1 MAPGRALFFHGLW
14 PLLLTVCVLLA
25 AAAAAVPTTAAAAAA
40 GTSADRSQTQA
51 QLRSLKERI
60 ERVSKDVGRDAVER
74 DRLARN
80 LRTAELAV
88 ASTRSD
94 LEDLQAKEAT
104 HSAQRATLAAERARV
119 VASLGSE
126 RASLAAQ
133 LRVAYRI
140 GPHEPLQL
148 LLNQRDP
155 AAAER
160 MYMWYGYFGR
170 ARAVQ
175 IAGIQ
180 KQVQHI
186 DQLDTALADEAR
198 ALAQLHTDRAQRLTQ
213 LEAGRVQRASA
224 LDNLQAEAKS
234 RVASLARLRAQ
245 QASLERLLRELARA
259 APSRPRADDG
269 TEFGRLRGRLDWPVA
284 GRVVA
289 NFGDT
294 RASGVDWDGIVVAT
308 EHAAP
313 VHAIAAGR
321 VIYAD
326 WLPGLGLLTILDHG
340 GGYLS
345 LYGYNDQLRKSVGE
359 AVGAGDVIA
368 AAGDTGGRSE
378 PELYLE
384 IRRGGKPVD
393 PRPWFRQRK
402 P

>member
-1 MAPGRALFFHGLW
+1 MAPGRALFFQGLR
-14 PLLLTVCVLLA
+14 PLLLVA
-25 AAAAAVPTTAAAAAA
+25 AAALAVSAMGVPAPAKEAVAAAA
-40 GTSADRSQTQA
+40 ADRSQTQA

-60 ERVSKDVGRDAVER
+60 ERVSKDVSRDAIER
-74 DRLARN
+74 DKLARN
-80 LRTAELAV
+80 LRSAELAV

-94 LEDLQAKEAT
+94 LEDLQAQEAS
-104 HSAQRATLAAERARV
+104 HSTQRAKLGAERARV
-119 VASLGSE
+119 LASLASE

-148 LLNQRDP
+148 LLNQGDP
-155 AAAER
+155 GAAMR
-160 MYMWYGYFGR
+160 MYTWYGYFGR
-170 ARAVQ
+170 ARAAQ

-180 KQVQHI
+180 QQVQRI
-186 DQLDTALADEAR
+186 DKLDAALADEAR
-198 ALAQLHTDRAQRLTQ
+198 ALAQLHTGRAQRLTQ
-213 LEAGRVQRASA
+213 LEAGRAQRASA
-224 LDNLQAEAKS
+224 LDNLQVEAKS
-234 RVASLARLRAQ
+234 RAASLARLRAQ

-259 APSRPRADDG
+259 APSRPSADDG
-269 TEFGRLRGRLDWPVA
+269 TAFGRLRGRLDWPVA
-284 GRVVA
+284 GRVIA

-313 VHAIAAGR
+313 VRAIAAGR

-345 LYGYNDQLRKSVGE
+345 LYGYNDQLRKSVGA
-359 AVGAGDVIA
+359 AVAAGDVIA

>member
-1 MAPGRALFFHGLW
+1 MAPGRKLVFRAVW
-14 PLLLTVCVLLA
+14 PLLLAALA
-25 AAAAAVPTTAAAAAA
+25 ASGLRPACAAA
-40 GTSADRSQTQA
+40 SEQSQTQA
-51 QLRSLKERI
+51 QLRALKERI
-60 ERVSKDVGRDAVER
+60 EKVSRDVSRDAVER

-88 ASTRSD
+88 AATRSD
-94 LEDLQAKEAT
+94 LETLQAEEQS
-104 HSAQRATLAAERARV
+104 HGEQRSRLGAERARITASLAAERD
-119 VASLGSE
+119 SLG
-126 RASLAAQ
+126 AQ
-133 LRVAYRI
+133 LRLAYRM

-148 LLNQRDP
+148 LLNQHDP

-160 MYMWYGYFGR
+160 LYTWYGYFGR

-180 KQVQHI
+180 Q
-186 DQLDTALADEAR
+186 QLQRIETLDAALAVEER

-213 LEAGRVQRASA
+213 LEAGRAQRASA
-224 LDNLQAEAKS
+224 LDNLQAEARS
-234 RVASLARLRAQ
+234 RAAGLARLKTQ

-259 APSRPRADDG
+259 APSRPRADDNS
-269 TEFGRLRGRLDWPVA
+269 EFGRLRGRLAWPVA
-284 GRVVA
+284 GRIVA
-289 NFGDT
+289 NYGDT

-326 WLPGLGLLTILDHG
+326 WLPGLGLLAIVDHG

-359 AVGAGDVIA
+359 TVAAGDVIA
-368 AAGDTGGRSE
+368 AAGDTGGRPE
-378 PELYLE
+378 PQLYLE

-393 PRPWFRQRK
+393 PQPWFRQRR